1 MVWCLVLVSC
11 CGCGGLGVAGSCC
24 GWVLGCWVWCLL
36 PFWVLVGDLV
46 VFCCGYSGLG
56 FVVGEFFVLVC
67 YNNVVPALMFQ
78 GLFVFCV
85 FMVWFTLLW
94 LLRFSV

>member
-1 MVWCLVLVSC
+1 M
-11 CGCGGLGVAGSCC
+11 
-24 GWVLGCWVWCLL
+24 
-36 PFWVLVGDLV
+36 LVGDLV

-56 FVVGEFFVLVC
+56 FVVSDAFVLVC

-85 FMVWFTLLW
+85 FMGGFTLLW
-94 LLRFSV
+94 LFRFSV